1 MKNRK
6 LPVLACVFASFG
18 ALAQMPAPL
27 LDDADTGYPGPGGYA
42 TRSAVAVHE
51 PGAVSCQTNGTYV
64 APMWHAIG
72 PTVAHVANQ
81 SSWPL
86 VLWIRKLSTCNQPP
100 SSSFSSGN
108 RPPLCREIRPPL
120 NPVVLS
126 CNKEPVVEGGVSLDN
141 CAALLLVCQGTGHPW
156 GKSK

>member
-1 MKNRK
+1 MKNKK

-51 PGAVSCQTNGTYV
+51 PGAVSRQTNGTYV

-81 SSWPL
+81 PSWPL
-86 VLWIRKLSTCNQPP
+86 VLWIRKLSTCNQTPLKLFFFGKSAPLLPGNQTPP
-100 SSSFSSGN
+100 KSGSSF
-108 RPPLCREIRPPL
+108 L
-120 NPVVLS
+120 
-126 CNKEPVVEGGVSLDN
+126 
-141 CAALLLVCQGTGHPW
+141 
-156 GKSK
+156 